1 MILWFSG
8 TGNSQFVA
16 EQLGA
21 ILKDDVVSMNQ
32 RMIDNDFHAVY
43 SERPYVIVS
52 PTYGLN
58 LPRVVKNMLIRMPLN
73 GAKDIYFVLTCSSS
87 VCGAAGVLAELTAQ
101 LSMQYKGCGVLK
113 MPENY
118 IVMFNPPKEEI
129 AREIIRQAI
138 PHIHEIADTIQK
150 NQMLTDGK
158 TDGFRKL
165 GSKLFEDTFYTLFVK
180 DRKFH
185 FDPRFC
191 SKCGK
196 CLRNCPMQ
204 NISVTTEGNLVW
216 NGRCTHCMACICGCA
231 NGAIEYGS
239 HTKDKNRYHFPKNI

>member
-16 EQLGA
+16 EQLGS
-21 ILKDDVVSMNQ
+21 ILGDEVVSMNQ

-52 PTYGLN
+52 PTYGFN

-73 GAKDIYFVLTCSSS
+73 GAKDIYFVLTCGAS
-87 VCGAAGVLAELTAQ
+87 VCGAAGVLAELAAQ

-118 IVMFNPPKEEI
+118 IVMFNPPKEDT

-165 GSKLFEDTFYTLFVK
+165 GSEFDEVIVVLPNNAKTFMNRRLLYTAVTRAKRKVTVFTSKSTLK
-180 DRKFH
+180 NAIDRL
-185 FDPRFC
+185 PPER
-191 SKCGK
+191 S
-196 CLRNCPMQ
+196 
-204 NISVTTEGNLVW
+204 
-216 NGRCTHCMACICGCA
+216 GRL
-231 NGAIEYGS
+231 IER
-239 HTKDKNRYHFPKNI
+239 TKQWI